1 MTAAFHPT
9 YPKLMH
15 AMLRGAGLDADAV
28 LATAG
33 LDLAQL
39 QAGEGFIDASQMRAL
54 IEGALAAS
62 GHPWLG
68 LEFGTM
74 APAHL
79 HGPLGY
85 AAVASASLRQTLAVL
100 SRYSGLRSSAFRL
113 ELESRQRDAD
123 LVVVELLDMGPQA
136 RRVMFDAL
144 LLMVARML
152 ESISGQSL
160 AAVDY
165 FLPWPRPAWAAQ
177 YGACLG
183 GTFHF
188 DAPRLALRIPVALL
202 DAPCLSADPEAFA
215 AACAECER
223 KLAGM
228 DAVATS
234 AERLRA
240 RLRRCEDKFPTLAL
254 LAAEQALSPRTLM
267 RRLKQEGT
275 CFQDLLDEVRYERA
289 RWHLLHTDAPVE
301 VIAERIGLADTS
313 NFGRSFRRWSGMTPS
328 QFRAGAKQ
336 A

>member
-1 MTAAFHPT
+1 MTPAFHST

-28 LATAG
+28 LAAAG
-33 LDLAQL
+33 LELVRL
-39 QAGEGFIDASQMRAL
+39 QTGEGFIAASQMRTL
-54 IEGALAAS
+54 IEGTLAAS
-62 GHPWLG
+62 AHPWLG
-68 LEFGTM
+68 LEFGKL
-74 APAHL
+74 APAHM
-79 HGPLGY
+79 HGPVGY
-85 AAVASASLRQTLAVL
+85 SAVASASPRQALTVL
-100 SRYSGLRSSAFRL
+100 SRYSCLRSSAFRL
-113 ELESRQRDAD
+113 ELEPHQRASDV
-123 LVVVELLDMGPQA
+123 VVVELLDMGPLA
-136 RRVMFDAL
+136 RRVMLDAL
-144 LLMVARML
+144 MLMVARML

-160 AAVDY
+160 AAAEY

-188 DAPRLALRIPVALL
+188 DAPRLALRIPTSLL

-215 AACAECER
+215 AASAECER

-228 DAVATS
+228 DAVATA

-240 RLRRCEDKFPTLAL
+240 RLRRVEDKFPTLAE

-267 RRLKQEGT
+267 RRLKEEGT
-275 CFQDLLDEVRYERA
+275 CFQDVLDEVRYERA

-301 VIAERIGLADTS
+301 VIAERLGMADTS

-328 QFRAGAKQ
+328 QFRASLGQ
-336 A
+336 